1 MKYKTV
7 LGAML
12 LLALLLTACGPAATV
27 SPTAMPTVMVTEPP
41 VATETSAPTEA
52 PVATETSAPT
62 EAPVATG
69 SPAAGATGVPVTG
82 EATIA
87 VANVGTFGSALVDSQ
102 GRVLYLFTD
111 DTQNGTSSACTG
123 DCATTWPPVV
133 SQGSPQAG
141 NGVDQTKLGTIT
153 RDDGTKQV
161 TYNGWPLYYNSADTA
176 PGSATGEGMN
186 GKWFLVSPTGD
197 AIKQ

>member
-1 MKYKTV
+1 MKYKTL

-12 LLALLLTACGPAATV
+12 LLALLLTACGPAATA
-27 SPTAMPTVMVTEPP
+27 SPTAMPTTVMTEPP
-41 VATETSAPTEA
+41 VATDTA
-52 PVATETSAPT
+52 VATETSAPT

-69 SPAAGATGVPVTG
+69 SPAATEPGATGVPVTG

-111 DTQNGTSSACTG
+111 DTQNGTTSACTG
-123 DCATTWPPVV
+123 ACATTWPPVV

-141 NGVDQTKLGTIT
+141 DGVDQTKLGTIT

-186 GKWFLVSPTGD
+186 GKWYLVSPTGD